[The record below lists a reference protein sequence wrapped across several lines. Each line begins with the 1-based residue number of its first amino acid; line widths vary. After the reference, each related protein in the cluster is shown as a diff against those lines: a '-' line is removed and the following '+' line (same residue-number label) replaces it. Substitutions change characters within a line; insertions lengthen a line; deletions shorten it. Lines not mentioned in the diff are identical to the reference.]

1 MVLGVDDTAATCQD
15 AHMQHTAQI
24 GQDITDACHEMVALA
39 DKHGE
44 AVLMEFNGI
53 KLAAAPGDNP
63 QDTVDAYHAE
73 MQRKSDEWH
82 ASPAYAEQQRQATL
96 AAEQRRADLA
106 DALAKAPAEP
116 DLDREKWDP
125 WLAKQS
131 DGYSRAVFTYAH
143 LWARIMEGA
152 AVNNTLD
159 IKEAERLSR
168 LADVEGITGAMYG
181 MAVSV
186 LRQTW
191 NKTHLLPPR

>member
-1 MVLGVDDTAATCQD
+1 
-15 AHMQHTAQI
+15 MQHEAKW
-24 GQDITDACHEMVALA
+24 GQDITDACREMVALA

-44 AVLMEFNGI
+44 AVTMKFNGV

-73 MQRKSDEWH
+73 SQRRSDEWR
-82 ASPAYAEQQRQATL
+82 ASPEYAEQQRQAVI
-96 AAEQRRADLA
+96 AAAKRKADLA
-106 DALAKAPAEP
+106 DALINAPAEP

-131 DGYSRAVFTYAH
+131 DGYSRGVFTYAH
-143 LWARIMEGA
+143 LWARLMEGA
-152 AVNNTLD
+152 AANDTLD
-159 IKEAERLSR
+159 AKEAERLSL

-186 LRQTW
+186 LQQTW
-191 NKTHLLPPR
+191 NKAHLLPPR